1 MQKFQKTTVV
11 GLPFYVG
18 EKESTNEEPVNTF
31 TVYIAL
37 RKKPANI
44 SLKQR

>member
-1 MQKFQKTTVV
+1 MQKFKKDTVV
-11 GLPFYVG
+11 GLPYDVG

-37 RKKPANI
+37 RK
-44 SLKQR
+44 